1 MSCIYMQAPSLTSK
15 DGITIAGYDFI
26 GSNSS
31 VNGTYQQ
38 KIVQYDFGAEG
49 YQIPI
54 KYAQAVLC

>member
-1 MSCIYMQAPSLTSK
+1 MQAPSLTSK